1 MESIYGIKEKKT
13 YDVDYEFPF
22 DKIPE
27 EFKWDFIRGVFDGQI
42 SYSKT
47 NHASTFGIYTTSK
60 KFANQLGDI
69 FESELK

>member
-1 MESIYGIKEKKT
+1 MESIYGIKERKT

-60 KFANQLGDI
+60 KIRKSIRRYF
-69 FESELK
+69 